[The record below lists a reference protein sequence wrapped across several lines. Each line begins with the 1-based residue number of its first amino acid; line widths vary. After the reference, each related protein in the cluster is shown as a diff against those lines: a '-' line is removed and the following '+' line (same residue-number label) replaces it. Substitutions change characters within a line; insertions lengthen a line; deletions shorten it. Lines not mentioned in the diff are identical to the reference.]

1 MGVGRSRKLRL
12 AGGVSVA
19 LVAVA
24 LITVPQGVGAGA
36 ARPDGPGGFYAVHT
50 RGVCGAVAGDQV
62 RCAAVEV
69 LNPDAVALN
78 DDLRVGAARR
88 SPTTTTT
95 TRRTTTTRATTTT
108 SSTTTSSTTTSSTTT
123 SSTTTSTTTTST
135 TVPSGTTCTTT
146 HPGYTP
152 CDLRSAYAL
161 PSGGAGQTVAIVD
174 AYDDPNAEADLAVYR
189 AAYGLPA
196 CTTANGCFRKIS
208 QTGGTKY
215 PTANAGWA
223 DEISLD
229 VDMVSAVCPTCHI
242 RLVEASSN
250 SVTNLLAAENEAA
263 LGASAISNSWTAGE
277 FSTESSY
284 DSYFHHGIPITA
296 SSGDSGY
303 GVAWPASSPYV
314 TAVGGTSL
322 VAATNARGWS
332 ETAWTGAGSGCSAY
346 EAKLPVQT
354 DTGCTN
360 RTVADVSAVAD
371 PNTGVATYD
380 SYHETGWLVFGG
392 TSVAAPIVASVY
404 ALAGNG
410 STVATPSY
418 AYSHSDSLFDVTSGS
433 NGACAGS
440 YLCTA
445 LGGYDGPTGL
455 GSPNGTGAF

>member
-24 LITVPQGVGAGA
+24 LITVPQGIGAGA
-36 ARPDGPGGFYAVHT
+36 ARPDGPGGLYAVHT
-50 RGVCGAVAGDQV
+50 RGVCGGVAGDQV

-78 DDLRVGAARR
+78 DNLRFGAARR

-95 TRRTTTTRATTTT
+95 TRRATTTS
-108 SSTTTSSTTTSSTTT
+108 SSTTTSSTSS
-123 SSTTTSTTTTST
+123 STTTTST
-135 TVPSGTTCTTT
+135 TLPSSTTCTAA
-146 HPGYTP
+146 HAGYTP

-161 PSGGAGQTVAIVD
+161 PTGGAGQTVAIVD

-189 AAYGLPA
+189 SAYGLPA

-208 QTGGTKY
+208 QTGSTRY
-215 PTANAGWA
+215 PAANASWA
-223 DEISLD
+223 EEISLD
-229 VDMVSAVCPTCHI
+229 IDMVSAVCPTCHI

-250 SVTNLLAAENEAA
+250 SITNLLAAENEAA
-263 LGASAISNSWTAGE
+263 VGASAISNSWTTGE
-277 FSTESSY
+277 FGTESSY

-296 SSGDSGY
+296 SSGDAGY

-322 VAATNARGWS
+322 VAASNARGWG
-332 ETAWTGAGSGCSAY
+332 ETAWAGAGSGCSAY
-346 EAKLPVQT
+346 EAKLAAQT
-354 DTGCTN
+354 DAGCPN

-380 SYHETGWLVFGG
+380 SYHVSGWLVFGG

-410 STVATPSY
+410 STVATPDY

-433 NGACAGS
+433 NGTCAVS

-455 GSPNGTGAF
+455 GTPNGTGAF